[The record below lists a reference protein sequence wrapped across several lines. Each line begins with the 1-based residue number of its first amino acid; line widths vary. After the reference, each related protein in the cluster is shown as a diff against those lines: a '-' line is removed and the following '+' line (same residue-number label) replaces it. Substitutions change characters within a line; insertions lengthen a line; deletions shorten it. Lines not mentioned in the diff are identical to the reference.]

1 LDEYNKYWRKISWLN
16 YPLNTINIYAII
28 NLMIDN
34 HSSKRNI
41 NLVIGLGKSGF
52 WAAKYLRSINK
63 RVIVWES
70 KDGSEFLERKTALE
84 ELNIIVSL
92 NKEFVFEEIQPFL
105 KEIESV
111 VISPSIPYDH
121 ITIIELKKK
130 GIKVIGEINVAWEI
144 LKDTNWIG
152 ITGTNG
158 KTTVTHLLS
167 HILCDTGLNAP
178 FAGNI
183 GIPLCKY
190 AHSKKHKKIDW
201 VVAELSS
208 YQIEISPEVRPNI
221 GIWTTFTEDHLERHK
236 TLENYFNI
244 KKSLLEKSDFRI
256 YNYDDK
262 NLRNQ
267 YSSLSSGVWITTSFN
282 KSNFILANSEGFCDG
297 YKTSSFTA
305 SSVTVA
311 KDEKSMERDY
321 EYSSKC
327 FLKDLDDAEKLGNLA
342 ANQTIRKLSPKKIGS
357 EKIAIIFDKRIAKG
371 ILSTFASAISSSA
384 ISRGTSFLKDKVNQ
398 KIFSD

>member
-1 LDEYNKYWRKISWLN
+1 
-16 YPLNTINIYAII
+16 
-28 NLMIDN
+28 MIDN
-34 HSSKRNI
+34 NHLSKRKNI

-52 WAAKYLRSINK
+52 WAAKYLRSIDK

-70 KDGSEFLERKTALE
+70 KDGKEFLETKTELE
-84 ELNIIVSL
+84 ELNILVSL
-92 NKEFVFEEIQPFL
+92 NKEFVFEEIHPFV

-111 VISPSIPYDH
+111 VVSPSIPYDH
-121 ITIIELKKK
+121 ETIIKLKKK

-144 LKDTNWIG
+144 LKDTNWVG

-167 HILCDTGLNAP
+167 HILCESELYAP

-183 GIPLCKY
+183 GTPLCKY
-190 AHSKKHKKIDW
+190 AYSKEHEKIDW

-208 YQIEISPEVRPNI
+208 YQIEISPEVKPNI

-262 NLRNQ
+262 NLRNH
-267 YSSLSSGVWITTSFN
+267 YSSLSSGVWITTSFD
-282 KSNFILANSEGFCDG
+282 KSNFIQCD
-297 YKTSSFTA
+297 YWIDDQA
-305 SSVTVA
+305 YIV
-311 KDEKSMERDY
+311 ERGKRLFKL
-321 EYSSKC
+321 EHFS
-327 FLKDLDDAEKLGNLA
+327 LKGMHNLLNLLLVIA
-342 ANQTIRKLSPKKIGS
+342 AARKVGLSGKKI
-357 EKIAIIFDKRIAKG
+357 
-371 ILSTFASAISSSA
+371 
-384 ISRGTSFLKDKVNQ
+384 KDSLFNYKQ
-398 KIFSD
+398 LPHRMETIY